1 MANILVLHSSI
12 NLSGSVTRELA
23 AAFIE
28 RHQEQN
34 PEDTIVERDLVKTP
48 IPHMPPTLLELQLGA
63 AAPEQ
68 PDEYAA
74 LAEELISE
82 LEKADT
88 VVIGVPMYSFTVPSV
103 LKAWI
108 DYVARAGRTFTYVN
122 GASVGLLQGKKVVLL
137 ISAGGI
143 YTSGPTMSSDFTENY
158 LRAVLGFLGLTAV
171 VAIRVEAQG
180 KSGPAGSVSRAK
192 ALELIRTM

>member
-1 MANILVLHSSI
+1 MANILVLNSSI

-23 AAFIE
+23 AAFIK
-28 RHQEQN
+28 RHQEKN
-34 PEDTIVERDLVKTP
+34 PEDTIIERDLVKTP

-63 AAPEQ
+63 AVPER
-68 PDEYAA
+68 PDMYAV

-88 VVIGVPMYSFTVPSV
+88 VVIAAPMYSFTVPSV

-108 DYVARAGRTFTYVN
+108 DYVARTGRTFTYVN
-122 GASVGLLQGKKVVLL
+122 GASVGLLQGKKVLLL
-137 ISAGGI
+137 ISTGGI
-143 YTSGPTMSSDFTENY
+143 YTNGQTMHSDFTENY
-158 LRAVLGFLGLTAV
+158 LRVSLGFLGLTEIA
-171 VAIRVEAQG
+171 AIRVEAQG
-180 KSGPAGSVSRAK
+180 KSGPAGPASLAK